1 MTEDLTQQI
10 AAGLAGRLRSLVLV
24 IDRLDRLES
33 GGGDWL
39 ARFAEDE
46 LAETTLVLTLRA
58 LATVAN
64 RDNFRVLAAL
74 VGSDSLGMGE
84 LMAVTGNGRL
94 LLSERLND
102 LVQVGLAARLIDT
115 DHAQIT
121 AAGVNMVQLIEEISR
136 KTAEEFERRRL
147 RD

>member
-84 LMAVTGNGRL
+84 LMAVTGNGRFYNL
-94 LLSERLND
+94 H
-102 LVQVGLAARLIDT
+102 RLI
-115 DHAQIT
+115 
-121 AAGVNMVQLIEEISR
+121 R
-136 KTAEEFERRRL
+136 
-147 RD
+147 